1 MIKIDKTNIKDI
13 NEESKEA
20 SMFLVAIVI
29 ILLIVFYL
37 ASLGKLNP
45 AGIGKLPDELKES
58 IEKAKHRHKKIMAV
72 LETQHALKTKLNK
85 RFRTIYFFIRLGFV
99 LLWAAF
105 LVAFYFFGL
114 VKNLGDGLNYSEALV
129 LALIAV
135 NFLTFGTISNLE
147 KFIEVIKIKTE
158 NWIYGKHKN
167 LNQKIEK
174 YKIEDKELIKTI
186 QELDSSEKIL
196 RSKLLENTTKD
207 NIIIEKVVK
216 ETTLIENT

>member
-1 MIKIDKTNIKDI
+1 MKVDKTDSKTLKV
-13 NEESKEA
+13 ESEDA
-20 SMFLVAIVI
+20 SIILVAIVI
-29 ILLIVFYL
+29 ILLIVLYL

-58 IEKAKHRHKKIMAV
+58 KEKAKHRHKKILAV
-72 LETQHALKTKLNK
+72 LETQHALKAKLNK
-85 RFRTIYFFIRLGFV
+85 RFRTIYFFIRLGFI

-105 LVAFYFFGL
+105 LVAIYFLGL
-114 VKNLGDGLNYSEALV
+114 VSNLGDVLNYSEALV

-135 NFLTFGTISNLE
+135 NFLTFGTISNLA

-174 YKIEDKELIKTI
+174 NKIEDKELIKTI

-196 RSKLLENTTKD
+196 RSQLSENTLKENT
-207 NIIIEKVVK
+207 IIEKAIK
-216 ETTLIENT
+216 ETTLLENN